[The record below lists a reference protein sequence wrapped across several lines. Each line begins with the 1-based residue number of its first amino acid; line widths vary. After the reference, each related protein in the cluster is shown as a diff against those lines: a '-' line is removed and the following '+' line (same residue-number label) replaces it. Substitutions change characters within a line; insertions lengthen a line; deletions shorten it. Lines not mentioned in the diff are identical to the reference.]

1 MEQTNNDLGTGKI
14 GKLLLQLAIPSIIAQ
29 LVNLLYNIVDRIF
42 IGRMVNGQL
51 AMAGIG
57 IVTPIVVLITAFSA
71 LVGFGGSP
79 VAAIKMGEKDN
90 DGADKILSNSFTMCI
105 LIGIVLTIVCLVF
118 KKPIIYAFGASD
130 TIYPY
135 AQDYLSIYIIGTI
148 FVEIAISMNS
158 FINTQGFAKIGMI
171 TVIIGAA
178 LNIILDPIFIFGLNM
193 GVKGAALATIISQ
206 FVSAV
211 FVLRFLFGNKSIL
224 KVRKEYLKLDKAVVK
239 SVLSL
244 GVSPFIMQATES
256 IVLICL
262 NNQLARYGGDLA
274 VSAMTI
280 MTSMMQFITM
290 PLSGLVQG
298 AQPIISYNY
307 GAKDYDRVKSAFKL
321 LFICCVTFAATVVAL
336 LVIFPSFFVNIF
348 NGDKELVEI
357 TSWCM
362 RIYFIG
368 IPVFG
373 VQIACQQTFIALG
386 QAKISLFLALLR
398 KMILLVP
405 LIFILPVVLKGGLM
419 SVLMA
424 EPISDVTA
432 GVITG
437 TLFAR
442 FYKKEF
448 CNEIAA

>member
-1 MEQTNNDLGTGKI
+1 MEQKNNDLGIGKI
-14 GKLLLQLAIPSIIAQ
+14 GKLLFQLAIPSIIAQ

-71 LVGFGGSP
+71 LVGFGGAP

-90 DGADKILSNSFTMCI
+90 EGANKILSNSFTMCI
-105 LIGIVLTIVCLVF
+105 LIGLVLTIICYIF
-118 KKPIIYAFGASD
+118 KKTIIYAFGASD
-130 TIYPY
+130 ATYQY
-135 AQDYLSIYIIGTI
+135 AADYLSIYLIGTV
-148 FVEIAISMNS
+148 FVEIVISMNS

-178 LNIILDPIFIFGLNM
+178 LNIILDPIFIFGLNL

-206 FVSAV
+206 FISAI
-211 FVLRFLFGNKSIL
+211 FVLRFLFGKKTIL
-224 KVRKEYLKLDKAVVK
+224 KVKKEYLKLDIKVVK

-256 IVLICL
+256 VVLICL

-298 AQPIISYNY
+298 AQPIISYN
-307 GAKDYDRVKSAFKL
+307 
-321 LFICCVTFAATVVAL
+321 
-336 LVIFPSFFVNIF
+336 
-348 NGDKELVEI
+348 
-357 TSWCM
+357 
-362 RIYFIG
+362 
-368 IPVFG
+368 
-373 VQIACQQTFIALG
+373 
-386 QAKISLFLALLR
+386 
-398 KMILLVP
+398 
-405 LIFILPVVLKGGLM
+405 
-419 SVLMA
+419 
-424 EPISDVTA
+424 
-432 GVITG
+432 
-437 TLFAR
+437 
-442 FYKKEF
+442 
-448 CNEIAA
+448 

>member
-71 LVGFGGSP
+71 LVGFGGAP

-90 DGADKILSNSFTMCI
+90 EGANKILSNSFTMCI
-105 LIGIVLTIVCLVF
+105 LIGLVLTIICYIF
-118 KKPIIYAFGASD
+118 KKTIIYAFGASD
-130 TIYPY
+130 ATYQY
-135 AQDYLSIYIIGTI
+135 AADYLSIYLIGTV
-148 FVEIAISMNS
+148 FVEIVISMNS

-178 LNIILDPIFIFGLNM
+178 LNIILDPIFIFGLNL

-206 FVSAV
+206 FISAI
-211 FVLRFLFGNKSIL
+211 FVLRFLFGKKTIL
-224 KVRKEYLKLDKAVVK
+224 KVKKEYLKLDIKVVK

-256 IVLICL
+256 VVLICL

-298 AQPIISYNY
+298 AQPIISYN
-307 GAKDYDRVKSAFKL
+307 
-321 LFICCVTFAATVVAL
+321 
-336 LVIFPSFFVNIF
+336 
-348 NGDKELVEI
+348 
-357 TSWCM
+357 
-362 RIYFIG
+362 
-368 IPVFG
+368 
-373 VQIACQQTFIALG
+373 
-386 QAKISLFLALLR
+386 
-398 KMILLVP
+398 
-405 LIFILPVVLKGGLM
+405 
-419 SVLMA
+419 
-424 EPISDVTA
+424 
-432 GVITG
+432 
-437 TLFAR
+437 
-442 FYKKEF
+442 
-448 CNEIAA
+448 